1 MKTNKFA
8 SIVLLTTLLT
18 GACVQ
23 KPIEPVSPTPTTPT
37 TPTKGSAD
45 FSKFVALGD
54 SYVAGTQGG
63 TVFNASQANSLPK
76 ILADQFAT
84 VGGGAFNQPNV
95 NHENGLNFVVFG
107 GSGGLLSVG
116 RYVLFDPDGDLDPD
130 GAGCATSRSAAPR
143 AAGVLASPAVCPSTS
158 PTPAMPAPYNTFQTV
173 TELVTYTADRSI
185 LNNFGVPGTRVFHT
199 PVAAYGA
206 PPPTG
211 SPWYFRQATNPGTS
225 TLLGDAASKG
235 HKFFLLSLGL
245 FDMIGYASSGAV
257 GDPNDV
263 GPAIGAGDMTS
274 TAVFNP
280 SYDAN
285 LAAMLADPTTNGVV
299 TTIPDITTLPF
310 FFTVAYNSIEL
321 KSSNCND
328 ANLITG
334 LNQVFASYNATLDAI
349 LAGQVGPVPPGLTA
363 EDVARRKVVFGYG
376 KNPVLIQDETLIDLT
391 ASLTAVPGGAIFA
404 QWGKMR
410 PATATDMITLSAGSI
425 LGTCADTA
433 VPPVARPAGWPAPLP
448 WLFGLGAPLSDGNVL
463 IPTEITE
470 IQARTVAFNDKIK
483 AAADTYA
490 GRVAVADLYKAYK
503 DLVAAKAY
511 VSDGVTITPS
521 FAPPAGM
528 FSEDGIHPNSRGYA
542 FTANV
547 IIDAINSKFGA
558 TLPKAKLS
566 SFSGT
571 GLPVKG
577 Q

>member
-1 MKTNKFA
+1 MKTNKIA
-8 SIVLLTTLLT
+8 SIVLLTALLT

-54 SYVAGTQGG
+54 SYVGGAQGG
-63 TVFNASQANSLPK
+63 TIFKASQGNSLPK
-76 ILADQFAT
+76 ILANQFST
-84 VGGGAFNQPNV
+84 VGGGTFNQPDIT
-95 NHENGLNFVVFG
+95 HENGLNFVVFA
-107 GSGGLLSVG
+107 GSGGTVSLG
-116 RYVLFDPDGDLDPD
+116 RYLLFDPDGDLDPD
-130 GAGCATSRSAAPR
+130 GTGCATSRSAAPR
-143 AAGVLASPAVCPSTS
+143 AAGTPTSPAVCPSTS
-158 PTPAMPAPYNTFQTV
+158 PTPAIPAPYNTVQSISD
-173 TELVTYTADRSI
+173 LINYTGDRTA

-199 PVAAYGA
+199 TAAAYGA

-211 SPWYFRQATNPGTS
+211 SPWYFRQASNPGTS

-245 FDMIGYASSGAV
+245 FDIIGYASSGAV
-257 GDPNDV
+257 GNPNGV
-263 GPAIGAGDMTS
+263 GAADMTPE
-274 TAVFNP
+274 AAFNP

-285 LAAMLADPTTNGVV
+285 LGALLTDPAANGVV

-310 FFTVAYNSIEL
+310 FFTVAYNAIEF

-328 ANLITG
+328 AAIMGG
-334 LNQVFASYNATLDAI
+334 LNQIFAGYNSALDAI
-349 LAGQVGPVPPGLTA
+349 LAGATGPIPPEVTA
-363 EDVARRKVVFGYG
+363 ANIALRKVVFNYG
-376 KNPVLIQDETLIDLT
+376 KNPILIQDESLPDLT
-391 ASLTAVPGGAIFA
+391 ANLSAISPLFA
-404 QWGKMR
+404 QYGKMR
-410 PATATDMITLSAGSI
+410 PATATDLITLSAGSI
-425 LGTCADTA
+425 LGTCADLA
-433 VPPVARPAGWPAPLP
+433 VPPVARPTGWPAALP

-463 IPTEITE
+463 LPNEILD
-470 IQARTVAFNDKIK
+470 IQTRTNAFNTKIK
-483 AAADTYA
+483 AAADA
-490 GRVAVADLYKAYK
+490 FPGRVAVADLNKAYK

-547 IIDAINSKFGA
+547 IIDAINAKFGA

-566 SFSGT
+566 DFSGT